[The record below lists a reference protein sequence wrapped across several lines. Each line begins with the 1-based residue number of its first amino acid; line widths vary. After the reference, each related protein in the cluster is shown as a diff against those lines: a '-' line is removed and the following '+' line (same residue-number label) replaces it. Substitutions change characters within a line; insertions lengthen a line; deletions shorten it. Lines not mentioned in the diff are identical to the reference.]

1 MASDNV
7 VKVTPGKGYTLT
19 GKAGAAVQCVRD
31 GKVYVPASLTK
42 EGQVGFTAPCA
53 EVEVVGD
60 GFVTENFRSAALALG
75 SGGGDGGG
83 GVSEDA
89 VASIV
94 GSTFKLAVGSEVPK
108 GSADT
113 GSIALGG
120 VAEKKGLAIGYGAH
134 AREKSDTIALGYQAK
149 AYGDCAVSIG
159 GGSSCRGSDSV
170 SLGGFSEAD
179 YGFSV
184 ALGDSAKCFHS
195 NCTSVGF
202 FAQSYNGGG
211 VAVGYL
217 SKSGGD
223 SIAIGSHARIDG
235 CDHAIVI
242 GANAETAH
250 PYTVVIGEKSRSI
263 DECSVLLEAR
273 KMSSYAVLRME
284 LLAGDMEC
292 TGGDG
297 GIGDADAFVTGGA
310 LRFTAVDKVAGTQE
324 TMTIAL
330 EQLWAMLEAA
340 GGLKE
345 KGGEAY
351 YY

>member
-94 GSTFKLAVGSEVPK
+94 GSQFKLAVGSNVLTA
-108 GSADT
+108 SADD

-120 VAEKKGLAIGYGAH
+120 HAELRGLAIGYNAN
-134 AREKSDTIALGYQAK
+134 ARENFDTIALGYEAK
-149 AYGDCAVSIG
+149 AYGNLAVSIG
-159 GGSSCRGSDSV
+159 GGSSCRGDLCV
-170 SLGGFSEAD
+170 SLGGHSEAD
-179 YGFSV
+179 YSNCV
-184 ALGDSAKCFHS
+184 ALGDSAKCFRP

-202 FAQSYNGGG
+202 GAQSYSDGG
-211 VAVGYL
+211 VAVGYG
-217 SKSGGD
+217 SKTGGD
-223 SIAIGSHARIDG
+223 SITIGSKAISDLVN
-235 CDHAIVI
+235 HAIVI
-242 GANAETAH
+242 GANAEAAH
-250 PYTVVIGEKSRSI
+250 PYTVVIGEKSRSM

-297 GIGDADAFVTGGA
+297 GIGDADAFVKGGA

-340 GGLKE
+340 GGQKE

-351 YY
+351 YC

>member
-1 MASDNV
+1 MANANEIAVAYHKWHV
-7 VKVTPGKGYTLT
+7 VSGPVG
-19 GKAGAAVQCVRD
+19 
-31 GKVYVPASLTK
+31 GKVYNEDGTVTYCTIPEGGQGCFYAVTTKVYTRDLAIQVDEIVNFNGALVAS
-42 EGQVGFTAPCA
+42 A
-53 EVEVVGD
+53 
-60 GFVTENFRSAALALG
+60 G
-75 SGGGDGGG
+75 SGSGG

-94 GSTFKLAVGSEVPK
+94 GSQFKLAVGSSVPTA
-108 GSADT
+108 SADD

-149 AYGDCAVSIG
+149 AYGDCSVSIG
-159 GGSSCRGSDSV
+159 GGSSCRGSNSV
-170 SLGGFSEAD
+170 SLGSFSEAD
-179 YGFSV
+179 YDFGV
-184 ALGDSAKCFHS
+184 ALGNSAKCFQS
-195 NCTSVGF
+195 NGTSVGF
-202 FAQSYNGGG
+202 YAQSYDGGG
-211 VAVGYL
+211 VAVGYC
-217 SKSGGD
+217 SKATAD
-223 SIAIGSHARIDG
+223 SITIGSHARIEG
-235 CDHAIVI
+235 CNHAIVI

-284 LLAGDMEC
+284 LLAGGMEC

-297 GIGDADAFVTGGA
+297 EIGSADAFVTGGA

-340 GGLKE
+340 GGQKE
-345 KGGEAY
+345 KGGEAHY
-351 YY
+351 Y